1 MSTISV
7 PGSDGAS
14 DPAPAPVPTAAQL
27 RPYRAKLY
35 RMVEA
40 QHRISTDRLV
50 AGIAEQEV
58 LERLIEQAKPSLPP
72 EAGGLHHLLRTP
84 FRYGYAKATRF
95 RRAGE
100 RPGIFYGSEAERTAV
115 AEAAYWYMRFFAA
128 APGTRLPTTTQERLA
143 YSVPV
148 KVDRALD
155 LSDAPFAEHC
165 ERWTRSEDYE
175 PCQSLAQQARAIGAQ
190 LLRYESVRDP
200 PSGRNAALFDP
211 AAFQKPVPASAGTWH
226 FRFTGAKLTAFAAAP
241 SDKRHDFSF
250 DQFGLAAP

>member
-7 PGSDGAS
+7 PAS
-14 DPAPAPVPTAAQL
+14 DASEPVPAPADL
-27 RPYRAKLY
+27 RPYRAKLF

-50 AGIAEQEV
+50 EGIAEQEV
-58 LERLIEQAKPSLPP
+58 LERLIEEVKPAMPP
-72 EAGGLHHLLRTP
+72 EARGLHHLLGTP

-95 RRAGE
+95 RRARE

-128 APGTRLPTTTQERLA
+128 APGVTLPSATQERLA

-155 LSDAPFAEHC
+155 LTEPPLVAGRAS
-165 ERWTRSEDYE
+165 WTRPEDYD
-175 PCQSLAQQARAIGAQ
+175 PCQRLAQQARAIGAQ
-190 LLRYESVRDP
+190 LIRYESVRDP
-200 PSGRNAALFDP
+200 PAGRNAALFDP
-211 AAFQKPVPASAGTWH
+211 TAFQKPVPKGEGTWH
-226 FRFTGAKLTAFAAAP
+226 FRFAGEKLTAFAAAP
-241 SDKRHDFSF
+241 SDKRHDFTF
-250 DQFGLAAP
+250 EAFGLVAP